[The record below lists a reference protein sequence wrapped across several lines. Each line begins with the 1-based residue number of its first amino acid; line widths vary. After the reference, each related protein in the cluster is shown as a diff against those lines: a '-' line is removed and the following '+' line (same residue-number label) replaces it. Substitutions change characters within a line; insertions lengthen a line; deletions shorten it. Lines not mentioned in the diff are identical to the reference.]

1 MIGIFHPI
9 LEVSLLRMEK
19 FMQSTVEQQKIRQ
32 ILIYMKSDKTKQ
44 VTEDHYLLPKDK
56 APFFT

>member
-19 FMQSTVEQQKIRQ
+19 FMQSTVEQQKI
-32 ILIYMKSDKTKQ
+32 K
-44 VTEDHYLLPKDK
+44 
-56 APFFT
+56 